1 MACLVYR
8 IVVDLVVRRYSRH
21 TAEGVAESIRMAA
34 GEEGAVDSRSPVE
47 VEEDRSFVV
56 GSSLAGVSTAVVGVL
71 RILRGIQLQDNQT
84 CLCELLW
91 KNPGTARRL

>member
-8 IVVDLVVRRYSRH
+8 IVVDLAVRRYSRH

-56 GSSLAGVSTAVVGVL
+56 AVVGVL